1 MILIGDDG
9 VLGTCC
15 ASFQNPISHIKA
27 IYININTMLK
37 RFKVDD
43 FIVAMQSMAWND
55 VIDLYQEISIKIGWR
70 QSHGCL
76 HPG

>member
-1 MILIGDDG
+1 
-9 VLGTCC
+9 
-15 ASFQNPISHIKA
+15 
-27 IYININTMLK
+27 MLK